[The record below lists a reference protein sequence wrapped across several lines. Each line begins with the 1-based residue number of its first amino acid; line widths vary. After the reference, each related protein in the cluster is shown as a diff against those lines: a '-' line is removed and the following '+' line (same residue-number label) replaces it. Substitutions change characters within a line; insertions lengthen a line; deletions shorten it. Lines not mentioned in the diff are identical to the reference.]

1 MTAMDEFARDVRGW
15 ARQTIIFTIQ
25 YEPADPGT
33 DAEEQARLARTSA
46 RSAEIV
52 DRLWADAERE
62 SGSLAQSVRKFVWLV
77 LEWSSKNLPE
87 WDLARESPTRG
98 TAPRPMGLECSLP
111 N

>member
-15 ARQTIIFTIQ
+15 ARQTIIFTIP
-25 YEPADPGT
+25 YEPADATT
-33 DAEEQARLARTSA
+33 DAEEHARLAKTNA

-62 SGSLAQSVRKFVWLV
+62 SGSIAQSMWKFVWLV

-87 WDLARESPTRG
+87 WDLARESSTRG
-98 TAPRPMGLECSLP
+98 PEPRPAGRKFSLP